1 MWELNHLRTLQNVML
16 LYSLNRFYFCR
27 DLNSVIV
34 SLDEYGHLYCSY
46 LGTDP
51 SLFVAP
57 PVEARDVNYE
67 VCFWLSFIIL

>member
-1 MWELNHLRTLQNVML
+1 MMMP
-16 LYSLNRFYFCR
+16 YAAFPCR
-27 DLNSVIV
+27 DLKGVVV

-57 PVEARDVNYE
+57 PVDAREVNYE
-67 VCFWLSFIIL
+67 VT